1 MARRLYFVGLIILL
15 VVGHNLSAQS
25 GHQGAS
31 AEALYAEAKAA
42 ESRGDA
48 NAAIEAY
55 EKVIRLDPH
64 VAPAYNNLGSLYFD
78 TGQFDKA
85 VDVLKRGLLINPR
98 MGTSY
103 AILGSVYFAQG
114 DCSKASKAF
123 QSAVKENPE
132 DKRSED
138 LLEECLVTLQDFTQV
153 VDKLRKRLAS
163 APNDQ
168 DAWYRL
174 GEIYVQLS
182 QQALSKAKEINPTSP
197 LAYELD
203 GEVQEGLGKL
213 AEAQQYYEQAVKAG
227 PDTPGTHEHL
237 GNILWLQALWGPAQ
251 TEFQAELANNP
262 HSCRT
267 SWKLA
272 NCLLN
277 QNLNT
282 EQALSSLN
290 TAVQE
295 CPDLMVARVDRAKA
309 LIALGRPADALQDLL
324 LAEKADPKESSIHFF
339 LAKIYRAQGRTAD
352 ASAETQTFQSLLDQK
367 KQLPAKSTTESH
379 TPSPQ

>member
-1 MARRLYFVGLIILL
+1 MARRRYFVGLIVLL
-15 VVGHNLSAQS
+15 VIGHNLSAQH
-25 GHQGAS
+25 GHQDSS
-31 AEALYAEAKAA
+31 AETLYAEAKAA
-42 ESRGDA
+42 ESQG
-48 NAAIEAY
+48 NAKGAIAAY
-55 EKVIRLDPH
+55 EQVIRLNPH

-78 TGQFDKA
+78 AGQYNKA
-85 VDVLKRGLLINPR
+85 IDVLKRGLLINPR

-114 DCSKASKAF
+114 DCPKATKAF
-123 QSAVKENPE
+123 QLAVKENPE
-132 DKRSED
+132 DKRSEN
-138 LLEECLVTLQDFTQV
+138 LLEECLVSLQDFTQA
-153 VDKLRKRLAS
+153 VDRLRKRVAS

-203 GEVQEGLGKL
+203 GEVQEGLGRL
-213 AEAQQYYEQAVKAG
+213 AKAQSYYEQAVKAG

-237 GNILWLQALWGPAQ
+237 GNILWLQALWSPAQ
-251 TEFQAELANNP
+251 AEFQAELVNNP

-267 SWKLA
+267 RWKLA

-277 QNLNT
+277 QNVST
-282 EQALSSLN
+282 EQALSDLN
-290 TAVQE
+290 TTVQE

-324 LAEKADPKESSIHFF
+324 LTVKADPNESSIHFL
-339 LAKIYRAQGRTAD
+339 LAKVYRAQGRTVD
-352 ASAETQTFQSLLDQK
+352 ASAEMQMFRSLVDQS
-367 KQLPAKSTTESH
+367 KQVPAKSTTEN
-379 TPSPQ
+379 